1 MREKK
6 EGGFLGNLNLQLYFP
21 QLLDYFHDTNN
32 EEVSLNIVFDCTY
45 ITLDYMK
52 LPSFVLSKWSHINN
66 SV

>member
-1 MREKK
+1 MECRDEKTLSK
-6 EGGFLGNLNLQLYFP
+6 LGI
-21 QLLDYFHDTNN
+21 DHFHDTNN